1 MYSFQTKFNAKVFWQ
16 PCVLVLLC
24 IHYSQETQTPKR
36 TKVHD
41 FFFHQMKVHELDGRS
56 IKIFQNLLQVI
67 KKFKN
72 LKFMHMKIQEL
83 VKTFMNFMIPICK
96 EMYTTFHLRK
106 GCLSPVSRN
115 GLWFKPNNCNY
126 CFYVL
131 QKILLTT
138 QLWNRNLGKKKFHA
152 TL

>member
-72 LKFMHMKIQEL
+72 LSRHSWTLWSLFARRCIQHFIWEKDAWVLFLEMDCDLNQITVTTAFMS
-83 VKTFMNFMIPICK
+83 CK
-96 EMYTTFHLRK
+96 R
-106 GCLSPVSRN
+106 
-115 GLWFKPNNCNY
+115 
-126 CFYVL
+126 FYWPL
-131 QKILLTT
+131 NSETGI
-138 QLWNRNLGKKKFHA
+138 
-152 TL
+152 